1 MNTPRNSCRSL
12 IAGAS
17 GGVGSIATQ
26 IAKAENVEVVATCS
40 TDAVE
45 MVKTLGADYVI
56 DYSHAELTE
65 FFGRFGSFDI
75 ILDCA
80 GLGAEYATTL
90 PWKYDQYITF
100 STPMLK
106 NIDVNGLGIG
116 FFKNIV
122 SILESNMQ
130 TLTKYRALSKWAY
143 IIPVPQGI
151 EYLKRHVER
160 NNITP
165 IVDSVFEF
173 DATSDAY
180 QKVADGHL
188 RGKVVLK
195 IK

>member
-1 MNTPRNSCRSL
+1 M
-12 IAGAS
+12 
-17 GGVGSIATQ
+17 
-26 IAKAENVEVVATCS
+26 VATCS
-40 TDAVE
+40 AEAVE
-45 MVKTLGADYVI
+45 MVKTLGADYVV
-56 DYSHAELTE
+56 DYSHNEFSE
-65 FFGRFGSFDI
+65 FFHRYGSFDI

-80 GLGAEYATTL
+80 GLGAEYATKL

-100 STPMLK
+100 TSPMLK
-106 NIDVNGLGIG
+106 NLDINGLGIG

-130 TLTKYRALSKWAY
+130 TVTKYRALSKWAY
-143 IIPVPQGI
+143 IIPAPQGI

-165 IVDSVFEF
+165 IVDSVFDF